1 MLTCISC
8 TLFMWG
14 WGWVGGENFNWRPKA
29 FMLSDL
35 WQFFSLWLCFLTSD
49 LYDVSL
55 LGWTFLSVIWVF
67 LMVESFCLQS
77 GKAEA
82 EKVQADFSNL
92 SRKEELEVCV
102 NFHFLSHWWIS
113 DVQNPSTSCYP
124 TEYMAVWMYVSLCL
138 SLCLCLSL
146 SLSACLHG
154 HEWVLKIQVIGPY
167 FRGEYS
173 LGWWGVGER
182 GMWTRL
188 IMLC

>member
-138 SLCLCLSL
+138 CLSL
-146 SLSACLHG
+146 SLSACLSLPVCMVMNEFWKYRWLDRILEESTAWG
-154 HEWVLKIQVIGPY
+154 DGEWG
-167 FRGEYS
+167 RGGCE
-173 LGWWGVGER
+173 LDW
-182 GMWTRL
+182 
-188 IMLC
+188 